1 MSTRT
6 SEERICNLISMA
18 QRAGKM
24 ASGAFAVEKS
34 LQEGSV
40 HYLLIAEDAAAE
52 TTRKYKELAEKYHV
66 PYGRILVKST
76 LGHSLG
82 KEYRS
87 VAGVLDEGFA
97 KRVHSILEERMKE

>member
-1 MSTRT
+1 MSDRT
-6 SEERICNLISMA
+6 SEERICNLISIA
-18 QRAGKM
+18 QRAGRM

-40 HYLLIAEDAAAE
+40 RYLLIAEDAADE
-52 TTRKYKELAEKYHV
+52 TTRKYIELAEKYHV
-66 PYGRILVKST
+66 PYGRILEKST
-76 LGHSLG
+76 LGHILG